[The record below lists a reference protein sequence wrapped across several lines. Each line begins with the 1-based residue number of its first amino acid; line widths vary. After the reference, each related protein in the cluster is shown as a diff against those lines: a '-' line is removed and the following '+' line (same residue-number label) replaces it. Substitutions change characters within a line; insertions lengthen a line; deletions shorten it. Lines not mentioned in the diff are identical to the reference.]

1 MNRDYRFSKPR
12 LILKA
17 ISLIIIF
24 VMLSNAPFLHSDN
37 SKASAK
43 IIEFQDAGEQL
54 KAMGIVKGYKAYG
67 LAEDKDITEGEL
79 LALLSR
85 TLSKSEA
92 VDRRQLVAESNWF
105 DRFVNDAYNAFI
117 ALKEKVVEYYYKFL
131 SAFPNYQV
139 LPGIKRDSWFFED
152 ALYLR
157 IRGFKLPED
166 FSLYKKINEKE
177 FYSMLLEVL
186 SLGEHHESI
195 SAVRSI
201 SDEEKLEISLAMHGL
216 LPDNLETNETV
227 TRGEVFNIILN
238 VIKE

>member
-1 MNRDYRFSKPR
+1 MNRDYRFSKSR
-12 LILKA
+12 LILKS

-24 VMLSNAPFLHSDN
+24 VMLSNASFLHSDN

-117 ALKEKVVEYYYKFL
+117 ALKEKVIEYYYKFL

-166 FSLYKKINEKE
+166 FSLYKKINERE

-186 SLGEHHESI
+186 SLGEHHESM